1 MPMSLC
7 SSELLLWL
15 HLFLVVELCGLFLG
29 PAMTSA
35 VPLGASSHSSPC
47 APCPIPHKRGFCGPP
62 PSPRQTAF
70 SSPPRQLSN
79 PPKMA
84 TASLAEVLLSP
95 QLCLPQVFCSPE
107 VPLTLVGLIVQEA
120 SQLLAALAALVV
132 DVEGMPSFHSL
143 FFLRSASP

>member
-1 MPMSLC
+1 
-7 SSELLLWL
+7 
-15 HLFLVVELCGLFLG
+15 
-29 PAMTSA
+29 
-35 VPLGASSHSSPC
+35 
-47 APCPIPHKRGFCGPP
+47 
-62 PSPRQTAF
+62 
-70 SSPPRQLSN
+70 
-79 PPKMA
+79 MA

-143 FFLRSASP
+143 FFLRFASP